1 MRNFAPAISMKRRS
15 TRLAAAVMTTGAIA
29 AVGLSGGAVANANP
43 QCNTY
48 GGVNL
53 GLTNVLCQSVNGN
66 KVEVTGVKVGD
77 VSVLENA
84 LSQNEITLVNVQN
97 VLNNWKCTSA
107 IVTIAGVPIT
117 AQCNGIL

>member
-66 KVEVTGVKVGD
+66 KVDVTGVKVGD
-77 VSVLENA
+77 VSVLEDA
-84 LSQNEITLVNVQN
+84 LSHNEITLINVEN
-97 VLNNWKCTSA
+97 VLSNFKCINA
-107 IVTIAGVPIT
+107 VVTIASVPFT
-117 AQCNGIL
+117 AQCGLL